1 MKIKILFRGKRI
13 DNGEWVEGY
22 YYANPIETLILPL
35 GHEISVTLDSVK
47 VIPETIGQFTGL
59 TDSDIDGSLVFEGDV
74 IENCDTK
81 QLQVVFWHEE
91 KAAWYCRYIIDSDRI
106 VSLANSIGNL
116 NKVIG
121 NIHDNPELLK

>member
-1 MKIKILFRGKRI
+1 MYLKALGLVL
-13 DNGEWVEGY
+13 GGY
-22 YYANPIETLILPL
+22 YYFNYRTEQHIIHRNVKSGVL
-35 GHEISVTLDSVK
+35 VDSEK
-47 VIPETIGQFTGL
+47 EVIPETIGQFTGL

-121 NIHDNPELLK
+121 NIHDSPELLK